1 MTKEDLIEL
10 ALLGSQECE
19 AEEEATNI
27 YVDLAEHL
35 ITRGHAS
42 TITEIDTILK
52 GMTVE
57 DASTMLSIIH
67 GEVLE
72 EGHKEIA
79 TGEEMD
85 AEGYMLLR
93 QLATVEE
100 SLNRI
105 RTYVGGD
112 SMIQL
117 PAWVQAKMAVAAT
130 DIDTVA
136 DYLLSSADPAPK
148 K

>member
-42 TITEIDTILK
+42 TITEIDAILK

-57 DASTMLSIIH
+57 DASNMLDIIN

-100 SLNRI
+100 DRKS
-105 RTYVGGD
+105 V
-112 SMIQL
+112 
-117 PAWVQAKMAVAAT
+117 V
-130 DIDTVA
+130 
-136 DYLLSSADPAPK
+136 
-148 K
+148 

>member
-1 MTKEDLIEL
+1 MTREELIEL

-19 AEEEATNI
+19 ADEEATNM

-35 ITRGHAS
+35 ITRGHAN
-42 TITEIDTILK
+42 TITEIDTILE
-52 GMTVE
+52 GMSVE
-57 DASTMLSIIH
+57 DASNILEIIEN
-67 GEVLE
+67 GSSLE

-93 QLATVEE
+93 QLSTVEE
-100 SLNRI
+100 ALNRI
-105 RTYVGGD
+105 RTYIGGD
-112 SMIQL
+112 GMMQL
-117 PAWVQAKMAVAAT
+117 PSWVQAKMAVAAS

-136 DYLLSSADPAPK
+136 DYLLSDGGAD
-148 K
+148 

>member
-1 MTKEDLIEL
+1 MTREELIEL
-10 ALLGSQECE
+10 ALLGSQDCE
-19 AEEEATNI
+19 VDEEATNI

-35 ITRGHAS
+35 ITRGHAN
-42 TITEIDTILK
+42 TITEIDTILE

-57 DASTMLSIIH
+57 DAASILEIIEN
-67 GEVLE
+67 GTSLE

-93 QLATVEE
+93 QLSTVEE
-100 SLNRI
+100 ALNRI
-105 RTYVGGD
+105 RTYIGGD
-112 SMIQL
+112 GMMQL
-117 PAWVQAKMAVAAT
+117 PSWVQAKMAVAAS

-136 DYLLSSADPAPK
+136 DYLLSDGGAD
-148 K
+148 

>member
-1 MTKEDLIEL
+1 MTREELIEL
-10 ALLGSQECE
+10 ALLGSQGCDLNED
-19 AEEEATNI
+19 ATNM
-27 YVDLAEHL
+27 YVDIAEHL

-42 TITEIDTILK
+42 TITEIDIILE
-52 GMTVE
+52 GMSVE
-57 DASTMLSIIH
+57 DASSMLDLIDS
-67 GEVLE
+67 GESLE

-136 DYLLSSADPAPK
+136 DYLLSSAEAPSK
-148 K
+148 

>member
-1 MTKEDLIEL
+1 
-10 ALLGSQECE
+10 
-19 AEEEATNI
+19 
-27 YVDLAEHL
+27 
-35 ITRGHAS
+35 
-42 TITEIDTILK
+42 
-52 GMTVE
+52 
-57 DASTMLSIIH
+57 
-67 GEVLE
+67 
-72 EGHKEIA
+72 
-79 TGEEMD
+79 
-85 AEGYMLLR
+85 MLLR

-112 SMIQL
+112 GMIQL

-136 DYLLSSADPAPK
+136 DYLLSSAGDPPK